1 MAEVNPDSAA
11 KWSGPGSGYRQIF
24 ALGWPVAL
32 SNSTVA
38 LFLVAN
44 LYWIGHLGTTAVA
57 AVSLCGHVLFILF
70 GFTQI
75 VHTGTVALVSRGV
88 GSGDYEGA
96 WFASMHAI
104 ALGVGMGLVLLGLA
118 PWISPAAIGFF
129 GVSEEVGALAI
140 PYLSISLFSQVLM
153 FLGMAMSASYQAA
166 GDTQTPMWINVGAVG
181 INVVIDPLFIF
192 APGEEFLF
200 GIDIGWLG
208 LGVPGA
214 AIADIVAH
222 VFGMSFFVAWSWW
235 RSWPLPRPV
244 GARLRFRL
252 SEFSRIVR
260 IGVPASISMMARPV
274 STFILLRVIASFGDA
289 SVAAFGIALR
299 AFSLNWIPLAGLTAA
314 IATLVGQNLGAQLP
328 DQASRA
334 VGRGLRISIALG
346 FAFMVFYGSV
356 AEQFIALFD
365 DSPEVVSIGSSF
377 LRILAVSMWAS
388 SATVPLV
395 AAMNGAGDTRAPMLA
410 AFISNWLIKLPLAWA
425 LAVPLGYGLDGVWTA
440 MFVSIVLEAALIIG
454 WFRTGRWKLKQV

>member
-1 MAEVNPDSAA
+1 MAEG
-11 KWSGPGSGYRQIF
+11 WSRPGSGYRQIF

-32 SNSTVA
+32 SNSTIA
-38 LFLVAN
+38 LFLIAN

-88 GSGDYEGA
+88 GAGDGEGA
-96 WFASMHAI
+96 WTAAMHAI
-104 ALGVGMGLVLLGLA
+104 ALGVGMGLLLFGLA

-129 GVSEEVGALAI
+129 GVSDEVRGLAV
-140 PYLSISLFSQVLM
+140 PYLSISLFSQMLM
-153 FLGMAMSASYQAA
+153 FLGMAMGAAYQAA
-166 GDTQTPMWINVGAVG
+166 GDTRTPMWINVGAVS

-192 APGEEFLF
+192 APGEVDFF
-200 GIDIGWLG
+200 GLDVGWLG
-208 LGVPGA
+208 LGVSGA
-214 AIADIVAH
+214 AFADIVSH
-222 VFGMSFFVAWSWW
+222 FIGMSIFVGWSWW
-235 RSWPLPRPV
+235 RSWPLPRPP
-244 GARLRFRL
+244 GARLRFRV
-252 SEFSRIVR
+252 SEFARMIK

-289 SVAAFGIALR
+289 SVAAFGVALR
-299 AFSLNWIPLAGLTAA
+299 AFNLNWIPLAGLTAA
-314 IATLVGQNLGAQLP
+314 ISTLVGQNLGAKLP
-328 DQASRA
+328 EQAAGA

-346 FAFMVFYGSV
+346 FVFMVFYGTI
-356 AEQFIALFD
+356 AEQFIAFFD

-410 AFISNWLIKLPLAWA
+410 AFFSNWPIKLPLAWA
-425 LAVPLGYGLDGVWTA
+425 LAVPFGFGLDGVWTA
-440 MFVSIVLEAALIIG
+440 MFLSIVLEAVLIIA